1 LHYPPVPVHPQ
12 TEDQAKPTQAVDVS
26 TWYEQTQVKPR
37 LQSTSLPRRYVPA
50 RPLWVTDTYLELGD
64 VGSEVRRVQR
74 QLRQLNFYNGP
85 INGFYDP
92 LTEQAV
98 IRFQRANRLTQTG
111 VVGPT
116 TQTYLFNAKPP
127 AAPPEKKEETEE
139 TNSSS
144 SNLFSQP
151 VLSRQGNQHSNIPT
165 ASVKALQE
173 RLSIQGLYNGPIDGV
188 YNDQTKI
195 AVTSAKQLYGPSVN
209 DILFG
214 QL

>member
-1 LHYPPVPVHPQ
+1 
-12 TEDQAKPTQAVDVS
+12 
-26 TWYEQTQVKPR
+26 
-37 LQSTSLPRRYVPA
+37 
-50 RPLWVTDTYLELGD
+50 
-64 VGSEVRRVQR
+64 VQR
-74 QLRQLNFYNGP
+74 KLRELNFYNGP

-116 TQTYLFNAKPP
+116 TQTYLFNPKAP
-127 AAPPEKKEETEE
+127 AAAPEEKEKETETE
-139 TNSSS
+139 TDTSS
-144 SNLFSQP
+144 SNLFYQA
-151 VLSRQGNQHSNIPT
+151 VSRPLGTAHANIPT

-173 RLSIQGLYNGPIDGV
+173 RLSIQGLYHGPIDGV
-188 YNDQTKI
+188 YNDQTRI
-195 AVTSAKQLYGPSVN
+195 AVTSARQLYGPSVN